1 MRTTGSEKCEKK
13 ACRKA
18 TRADISCLCQLAQP
32 TNGAIPKPGVDQQLT
47 VVAESIAYL
56 RTVAAAVVET
66 VHAPPATVFW
76 HALHFQMPTAWRFT
90 ES

>member
-1 MRTTGSEKCEKK
+1 MPLS
-13 ACRKA
+13 
-18 TRADISCLCQLAQP
+18 TRAADERCYI
-32 TNGAIPKPGVDQQLT
+32 KPGVDQQLAAVT
-47 VVAESIAYL
+47 GSIAYL